1 MSVNWNKQ
9 GWISMEFEM
18 KTGMTLIHLKVE
30 FSHAHGYKSA
40 SVIFF
45 NSLMKPSVQHQYF
58 PPSQLILKYNAIWR
72 MFSLLF

>member
-40 SVIFF
+40 SVNFF
-45 NSLMKPSVQHQYF
+45 LT
-58 PPSQLILKYNAIWR
+58 A
-72 MFSLLF
+72 